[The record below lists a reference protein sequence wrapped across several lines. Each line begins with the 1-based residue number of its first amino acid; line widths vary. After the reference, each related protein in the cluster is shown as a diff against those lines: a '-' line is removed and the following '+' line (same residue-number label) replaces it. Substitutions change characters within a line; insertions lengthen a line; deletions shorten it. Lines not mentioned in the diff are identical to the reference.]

1 LFQLDRVFIQLQ
13 YENTKKHQEDIWI
26 IFFTFLSLYFVRL
39 QVVGAV
45 VLIHPVYKTQQ
56 YLTRACRCNC
66 SNFLKS
72 KLKVKVNKKLELSFT
87 HILVATFYVRPR
99 FIDNHDKTSYPVKYG

>member
-1 LFQLDRVFIQLQ
+1 L
-13 YENTKKHQEDIWI
+13 YY
-26 IFFTFLSLYFVRL
+26 FFHVPLTLLCTITSSWCGRFDT
-39 QVVGAV
+39 
-45 VLIHPVYKTQQ
+45 PVYKTQQ

-99 FIDNHDKTSYPVKYG
+99 FIDNHDKTSYPVKDG